1 LAGSVYFLID
11 YTPLPEQKQVTAL
24 IQQYTVPQR
33 VQQHQQQ
40 HHEHATIPL
49 PSGAQPRGLP
59 PQQSTEKGLGFSYPS
74 SSNSNSAPAQLS
86 LEPMNTSPVSG
97 AHDSM
102 STPLDEP
109 ATAQHAAESI
119 GTKPA
124 TCSTFGGPI
133 VTEPH
138 YPVNALPG
146 PSLNQSKTS
155 GFPNV
160 SVVAPLAEPS
170 DDSQTSPGHGQ
181 GRDHHSMQSS
191 QVVLPSPPP
200 QVHSIGPTGV
210 RRPHTF
216 DGYSYN
222 HRMGR
227 RSGVDWMVPAVEPDA
242 VKVMSQK
249 FVVCLFFQEKKF
261 L

>member
-1 LAGSVYFLID
+1 M
-11 YTPLPEQKQVTAL
+11 
-24 IQQYTVPQR
+24 
-33 VQQHQQQ
+33 
-40 HHEHATIPL
+40 
-49 PSGAQPRGLP
+49 
-59 PQQSTEKGLGFSYPS
+59 EKGLSFSYPS
-74 SSNSNSAPAQLS
+74 SSNSNSAPAQLF

-97 AHDSM
+97 AHDNM
-102 STPLDEP
+102 STPLDAP
-109 ATAQHAAESI
+109 ATAQHAAESS
-119 GTKPA
+119 GTKPT
-124 TCSTFGGPI
+124 TCSTFEAPI

-138 YPVNALPG
+138 YSANALPG
-146 PSLNQSKTS
+146 PSLSQSRIS

-160 SVVAPLAEPS
+160 SVVAPLIETL

-181 GRDHHSMQSS
+181 GRDHYSMQSS
-191 QVVLPSPPP
+191 QVLPSPPP

-227 RSGVDWMVPAVEPDA
+227 RSGIDWMVPAVEPDV
-242 VKVMSQK
+242 VKVMSQNLLCVYFCK
-249 FVVCLFFQEKKF
+249 RKF